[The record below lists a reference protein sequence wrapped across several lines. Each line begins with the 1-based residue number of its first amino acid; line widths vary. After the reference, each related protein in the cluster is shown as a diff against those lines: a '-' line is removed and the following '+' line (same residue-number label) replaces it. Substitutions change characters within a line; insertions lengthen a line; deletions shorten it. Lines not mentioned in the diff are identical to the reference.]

1 MFDPFSLTA
10 ALQRPRL
17 LFTEAGGDG
26 GGDGSGG
33 DGAGGEGGSTYT
45 PPASQADL
53 DRIIEGRLARE
64 RKNYEGYDDFKA
76 KAAKWDE
83 LEDGK
88 KTPDQ
93 KAIDEATERAKNETT
108 QHFLQRIVT
117 TEVKSI
123 ATSLGF
129 NDATDAL
136 QVLGTDLPVKDDE
149 PDTDEIK
156 KRVEK
161 LAADKPYLVANGSRR
176 REEPR
181 RERKGEPVDGSG
193 DSKSG
198 KSKAAAALRQL
209 GAARRGS

>member
-1 MFDPFSLTA
+1 MTDPAPT
-10 ALQRPRL
+10 PTPEPTP
-17 LFTEAGGDG
+17 TET
-26 GGDGSGG
+26 
-33 DGAGGEGGSTYT
+33 TYT

-53 DRIIEGRLARE
+53 DRIIEGRLDRE
-64 RKNYEGYDDFKA
+64 RKKYEGFDDLKA
-76 KAAKWDE
+76 KATKWDE

-93 KAIDEATERAKNETT
+93 KAIDEATERTKNETT

-117 TEVKSI
+117 SEVKSI

-129 NDATDAL
+129 NDAADAL
-136 QVLGTDLPVKDDE
+136 QVLGADLPVKDDE
-149 PDTDEIK
+149 PDTAEIK

-161 LAADKPYLVANGSRR
+161 LAADKPYLVTTGTRR
-176 REEPR
+176 RDEPR
-181 RERKGEPVDGSG
+181 RERRGEPVDDKDAKG
-193 DSKSG
+193 G

>member
-1 MFDPFSLTA
+1 MTDPAPT
-10 ALQRPRL
+10 PTPEPTP
-17 LFTEAGGDG
+17 TET
-26 GGDGSGG
+26 
-33 DGAGGEGGSTYT
+33 TYT

-53 DRIIEGRLARE
+53 DRIIEGRLDRE
-64 RKNYEGYDDFKA
+64 RKKYEGFDDLKA
-76 KAAKWDE
+76 KATKWDE

-93 KAIDEATERAKNETT
+93 KAIDEATERTKNETT
-108 QHFLQRIVT
+108 QHFLQRLVG

-129 NDATDAL
+129 NDAADAL
-136 QVLGTDLPVKDDE
+136 QVISAELPVKDDE
-149 PDTDEIK
+149 PDTEEIK

-161 LAADKPYLVANGSRR
+161 LAADKPYLVANGTRR

-181 RERKGEPVDGSG
+181 RERKGTPVDGDG
-193 DSKSG
+193 DGKGG

-209 GAARRGS
+209 GAARKGS